1 MAKKL
6 KDHYNINC
14 ARLIASKIG
23 EHKPDFQKDAFVQE
37 ISRKIRG
44 QSFLAR
50 QDVFASALVDYLDSD
65 YLKSLDYIHKLLGP
79 KLQQETGMFTY
90 GYWLWPFGRWIEQ
103 QAPKHP
109 KHLKQS
115 LNLIYEL
122 TQRFTGEF
130 AIRPLLD
137 QHSLAVLKVMN
148 MWSLDSS
155 VHVRRLASE
164 GLRVRLPWAKKLDVF
179 HNHFEECQD
188 ILFNLRQA
196 PEKFVQKSV
205 GNNINDLY
213 KDRPDL
219 AKKLVQ
225 RLSSSK
231 PMPNST
237 QWIIRHGQRSLRK

>member
-6 KDHYNINC
+6 KDHYNIDC
-14 ARLIASKIG
+14 ARLISSKIC
-23 EHKPDFQKDAFVQE
+23 EHKPNFPEAAFVQE
-37 ISRKIRG
+37 VSRKIRG

-50 QDVFASALVDYLDSD
+50 QDVFASALVEYLDSD
-65 YLKSLDYIHKLLGP
+65 YLQSMDCIHKLLGP
-79 KLQQETGMFTY
+79 KLQQDTGMFTY

-109 KHLKQS
+109 KHLKHS

-130 AIRPLLD
+130 AVRPLLD
-137 QHSLAVLKVMN
+137 QHSLPVLKVMKK
-148 MWSLDSS
+148 WSLDSS

-179 HNHFEECQD
+179 HNYFEECQEV
-188 ILFNLRQA
+188 LYNLRQA

-219 AKKLVQ
+219 AKKLIQ
-225 RLSSSK
+225 CLGSNK
-231 PMPNST
+231 PVATST
-237 QWIIRHGQRSLRK
+237 QWIIRHGQRSMRK

>member
-6 KDHYNINC
+6 KDYYNIDC
-14 ARLIASKIG
+14 ARLIASKIC
-23 EHKPDFQKDAFVQE
+23 EHKPNFPEAQFVQDVA
-37 ISRKIRG
+37 RKIRG

-50 QDVFASALVDYLDSD
+50 QDIFANALLEHLEAD
-65 YLKSLDYIHKLLGP
+65 YLKSVEYIHKILGP
-79 KLQQETGMFTY
+79 KLRQDSGMFTY
-90 GYWLWPFGRWIEQ
+90 GYWLWPFGRWVEQ
-103 QAPKHP
+103 QAPRHP
-109 KHLKQS
+109 KHLKHS

-137 QHSLAVLKVMN
+137 QHTLPVLKVMN
-148 MWSLDSS
+148 KWSLDSS

-179 HNHFEECQD
+179 HNHFEDCQE
-188 ILFNLRQA
+188 ILYNLRRA

-219 AKKLVQ
+219 ARAVIK
-225 RLSSSK
+225 RLSLDR
-231 PMPNST
+231 PVATST
-237 QWIIRHGQRSLRK
+237 QWIIRHGQRSLRR